1 MKSIALMFMAFF
13 LGVTAGLDLYHWTIA
28 PQDREVDRA
37 LPQWLSTTPSAYCVK
52 YVDASRRKA
61 RCHV

>member
-28 PQDREVDRA
+28 PQDREVGRIIGHTDA
-37 LPQWLSTTPSAYCVK
+37 LKCIEQHIEDTSAPHFAAV
-52 YVDASRRKA
+52 R
-61 RCHV
+61 